1 MGVEVKI
8 GDLVESPY
16 FADIGKV
23 LVIEGDVARIGF
35 FESPLRPE
43 ARGAEYPYRSLKVA
57 TLLDETVVYCR
68 DAASGTFL
76 RCRYGGQ
83 RPNNK
88 HLVII
93 RQGENLEVLA
103 DDLYCLNLGQG
114 QQLSASE
121 FLAARSNDAPYF
133 FPFREEFTS
142 AYIEQRSTCRSIAAI
157 PSSSVEFEPHQLAVV
172 RRILQDD
179 VQKYLLADEVGLGKT
194 IEACLVIR
202 EHLLENK
209 ASANVIISVPASL
222 IEQWREELTG
232 RFHLGE
238 LVATEDEPDLPI
250 AICSYQAF
258 AQSVKSRGRPTLIA
272 IDEAHQIAP
281 LAWSENHEDRALF
294 GAYSNACREA
304 KVALLLSG
312 TPLNGNEKNF
322 LAMLHCL
329 SPDAYKLDEAGIE
342 AFMAKVSERERLG
355 GIYGAI
361 TPESSNSVLEEIL
374 DELASLFAEDQ
385 ALLKE
390 LDSLRPLVDFL
401 APEEGGE
408 RDERIR
414 SLRKYIGEH
423 YRLHQRMLRNR
434 RDNAGLSFLF
444 PGLAGLTRST
454 WHVDDSII
462 TLDELIEEYRSAAKA
477 SPESFMEMDEDRYL
491 SWVDDL
497 LANPEKVGL
506 RAKILLD
513 EKCEV
518 LPKAE
523 IEILSE
529 MRATAIIE
537 QESKDRALLE
547 SLTSWLS
554 RYPEGKAV
562 VFCSDTDSA
571 SHVHSLLS
579 DQLEGMVEIH
589 NPGRVPDFCDPETTV
604 RVLVCDP
611 RGEDGLNLHGGH
623 RLALHYSL
631 SRLFSRIEQ
640 RVGRLN
646 RYSANLRGVRPVESL
661 ALIPDRPCLSSRWLD
676 LLDNGVGLFD
686 ETAASLQ
693 YVLEAHLENTWN
705 RVFQSGDMILEQ
717 STQELSGENGLLAR
731 ERKRVQAQE
740 QLMAMEEDVAF
751 AQNFAEQLEDAD
763 EMAEQHAHLMAG
775 WITKALRFEL
785 KGSLNGIFR
794 FAFAGETAR
803 KGRTL
808 VDLKTFLKTCLTGI
822 DFDNGYPPSTQPM
835 SASRSEAA
843 VRHGV
848 FPFRYGQPFVD
859 SIWRL
864 MQEDS
869 RGVASAFL
877 RIFDKL
883 PSPEP
888 RIFFKL
894 NWLVTASNSSD
905 DLLHQRRGDENYPPK
920 IISQWL
926 GEDGRVVSEQLQ
938 AILERPYESGG
949 RGDGYQD
956 LNLRA
961 NVWREIE
968 ELIPAEDWKTTV
980 FSVEQAG
987 LKQVVR
993 EIEKTEGSVASEVSV
1008 QLVSVLAIVLCSL
1021 ETLERKGAN

>member
-1 MGVEVKI
+1 MAEEVGI
-8 GDLVESPY
+8 GDLVESRY
-16 FADIGKV
+16 FSGIGKV
-23 LVIEGDVARIGF
+23 LSVETDKATVGF
-35 FESPLRPE
+35 FESPFRPE
-43 ARGAEYPYRSLKVA
+43 SREAAYPHTFLKRAR
-57 TLLDETVVYCR
+57 LLDETVIYYKEP
-68 DAASGTFL
+68 ANGIFM

-83 RPNNK
+83 RPNDK
-88 HLVII
+88 HLVIV
-93 RQGENLEVLA
+93 RQGENREVSV

-114 QQLSASE
+114 QQLSVSE

-133 FPFREEFTS
+133 FPFRERFTS
-142 AYIEQRSTCRSIAAI
+142 AYIEQRSACRSIAAI

-172 RRILQDD
+172 RRILQDE

-209 ASANVIISVPASL
+209 AFANVIISVPASL
-222 IEQWREELTG
+222 IEQWREELKG

-238 LVATEDEPDLPI
+238 LIATEDEPDLPI
-250 AICSYQAF
+250 AICSHQAF
-258 AQSVKSRGRPTLIA
+258 SESVESRGKPTLIA
-272 IDEAHQIAP
+272 VDEAHQVAP
-281 LAWSENHEDRALF
+281 LAWSENHENRALF
-294 GAYSNACREA
+294 GAYSDACQKA

-322 LAMLHCL
+322 LSMLHCL
-329 SPDAYKLDEAGIE
+329 SPDAYRLDEAGIE
-342 AFMAKVSERERLG
+342 AFLAKVSERERFG

-361 TPESSNSVLEEIL
+361 TPETSNSIIEEIL
-374 DELASLFAEDQ
+374 DELESLFPDDKILIE
-385 ALLKE
+385 E
-390 LDSLRPLVDFL
+390 VNSLRPLVDFL
-401 APEEGGE
+401 APEEGDERGE
-408 RDERIR
+408 RIKL
-414 SLRKYIGEH
+414 LRKYIGEH

-444 PGLAGLTRST
+444 PGLAGLTRT
-454 WHVDDSII
+454 NWHVDDSII
-462 TLDELIEEYRSAAKA
+462 TLDELIEEYRSLAKA
-477 SPESFMEMDEDRYL
+477 SPETFLGMDAGQYL
-491 SWVDDL
+491 SWIDDL
-497 LANPEKVGL
+497 LANPDKVGL
-506 RAKILLD
+506 RATTLL
-513 EKCEV
+513 EQESKV
-518 LPKAE
+518 LPEAE
-523 IEILSE
+523 IEILTE
-529 MRATAIIE
+529 LRETAIIE
-537 QESKDRALLE
+537 QNSKDRALIE
-547 SLTSWLS
+547 SLTLWLS
-554 RYPEGKAV
+554 RHPEGKAV
-562 VFCSDTDSA
+562 VFCADANSA
-571 SHVHSLLS
+571 SHVYSLLS
-579 DQLEGMVEIH
+579 DQLETMAEIH
-589 NPGRVPDFCDPETTV
+589 NPGQVPAFCDSKSDV

-686 ETAASLQ
+686 ETVASLQ
-693 YVLEAHLENTWN
+693 YVLEDHLEHTWKK
-705 RVFQSGDMILEQ
+705 VFQSGDGILEQ
-717 STQELSGENGLLAR
+717 STQELSGENGLLAH
-731 ERKRVQAQE
+731 ERKRVKAQE
-740 QLMAMEEDVAF
+740 ELMAMDEDVGL
-751 AQNFAEQLEDAD
+751 AQRFAEQLEDAD
-763 EMAEQHAHLMAG
+763 EVAEQHAHLMAG
-775 WITKALRFEL
+775 WITKALRFDL
-785 KGSLNGIFR
+785 KGSLSGIFR

-808 VDLKTFLKTCLTGI
+808 VDLKSFLNTCLTGI

-835 SASRSEAA
+835 SASRSEVADK
-843 VRHGV
+843 HGV

-859 SIWRL
+859 SIWQL

-869 RGVASAFL
+869 RGIASAFL

-894 NWLVTASNSSD
+894 NWLVTATSSSD
-905 DLLHQRRGDENYPPK
+905 DLLHQRRGDESYPPK

-926 GEDGRVVSEQLQ
+926 GEDGQPVSEQLQ
-938 AILERPYESGG
+938 AILERPYESEG

-956 LNLRA
+956 LNMRA
-961 NVWREIE
+961 NVWHEIE

-987 LKQVVR
+987 LERVVR
-993 EIEKTEGSVASEVSV
+993 EIEITEGRMVSEMSV
-1008 QLVSVLAIVLCSL
+1008 QLVSVLSIVLCSL
-1021 ETLERKGAN
+1021 ETLQRKGAN

>member
-1 MGVEVKI
+1 MAVEVKI
-8 GDLVESPY
+8 GDLVESLS
-16 FADIGKV
+16 FSGIGKV
-23 LVIEGDVARIGF
+23 LSLESDLAKVGF

-43 ARGAEYPYRSLKVA
+43 AREAEYPSQSLRA
-57 TLLDETVVYCR
+57 ASLLDETIVYCR
-68 DAASGTFL
+68 DAASGIFM

-88 HLVII
+88 HLVIV
-93 RQGENLEVLA
+93 RQGESLEVSS
-103 DDLYCLNLGQG
+103 DDLYCLNLGEG
-114 QQLSASE
+114 QRLSASE

-133 FPFREEFTS
+133 FPLREKFTS
-142 AYIEQRSTCRSIAAI
+142 AYIEQRSVCRSIAAI

-209 ASANVIISVPASL
+209 ASSNIIIAVPASL
-222 IEQWREELTG
+222 KEQWRDELKG
-232 RFHLGE
+232 RFHLAE
-238 LVATEDEPDLPI
+238 LIATEDEPDLPI
-250 AICSYQAF
+250 AICSHEAF
-258 AQSVKSRGRPTLIA
+258 AKSVASRGMSTLIVV
-272 IDEAHQIAP
+272 DEAHQMAP

-294 GAYSNACREA
+294 VAYSEACRKA

-329 SPDAYKLDEAGIE
+329 SPDAYRLDEAGIE
-342 AFMAKVSERERLG
+342 TFLAKVSERERLG

-361 TPESSNSVLEEIL
+361 TPDSSNSILEEIL
-374 DELASLFAEDQ
+374 DELASLFADDQ
-385 ALLKE
+385 ALIRE

-401 APEEGGE
+401 APEEGEE
-408 RDERIR
+408 RGERIR

-444 PGLAGLTRST
+444 PGLAGLTRRT

-462 TLDELIEEYRSAAKA
+462 TLDELIEEYRSTAKA
-477 SPESFMEMDEDRYL
+477 SPESFLGMDEEHYL
-491 SWVDDL
+491 GWIDDL

-506 RAKILLD
+506 RAKTLLE
-513 EKCEV
+513 EKREV
-518 LPKAE
+518 LPEAE
-523 IEILSE
+523 IEILTE
-529 MRATAIIE
+529 LRETAIIE
-537 QESKDRALLE
+537 QDSKDRALSE

-554 RYPEGKAV
+554 LYPEGKAV
-562 VFCSDTDSA
+562 VFCADRGTA

-579 DQLEGMVEIH
+579 TQLGTSVEVH
-589 NPGRVPDFCDPETTV
+589 NPGQVPTFCDPESDV

-640 RVGRLN
+640 RLGRLN
-646 RYSANLRGVRPVESL
+646 RYSANLRGVRPVDSM

-676 LLDNGVGLFD
+676 LLDSGVGLFD

-693 YVLEAHLENTWN
+693 YVLEDHLEHTWK
-705 RVFQSGDMILEQ
+705 RVFQSGDVMLEQ
-717 STQELSGENGLLAR
+717 STQELSGENGLLAQ
-731 ERKRVQAQE
+731 ERKRIKAQE
-740 QLMAMEEDVAF
+740 ELMAMDEDVGL

-775 WITKALRFEL
+775 WITKALRFDL

-794 FAFAGETAR
+794 FAFAGESAR

-808 VDLKTFLKTCLTGI
+808 VDLKSFLQTCLTGI

-835 SASRSEAA
+835 SASRSEVADK
-843 VRHGV
+843 HGV

-859 SIWRL
+859 SIWHL

-883 PSPEP
+883 RSPEP

-894 NWLVTASNSSD
+894 NWLVTATNPSD
-905 DLLHQRRGDENYPPK
+905 DLLHQRRGDEKYPPK

-926 GEDGRVVSEQLQ
+926 GEDGQPVSEQLQ
-938 AILERPYESGG
+938 AILERPYESDG

-961 NVWREIE
+961 NVWCEIE

-980 FSVEQAG
+980 LSVEQAG
-987 LKQVVR
+987 LEQVAR
-993 EIEKTEGSVASEVSV
+993 EIEKTEGARECELSVR
-1008 QLVSVLAIVLCSL
+1008 LVSVLSIVLCSL
-1021 ETLERKGAN
+1021 ETLEKKGAN